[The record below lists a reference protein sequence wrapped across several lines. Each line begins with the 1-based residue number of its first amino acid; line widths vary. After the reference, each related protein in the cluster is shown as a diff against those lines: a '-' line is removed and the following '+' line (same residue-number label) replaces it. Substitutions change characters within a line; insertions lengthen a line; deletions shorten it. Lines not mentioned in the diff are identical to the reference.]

1 MTTVTEKEPNY
12 TAEQVQQLREAAP
25 LDVDK
30 AKALGKTMGK
40 SYRSI
45 IAKAKREGI
54 EYIAKAPEP
63 KKGKDAP
70 TKAQMV
76 EAMRSAT
83 GLKLPDL
90 EKASA
95 ACLNELAKWMHQK
108 LAPAS
113 E

>member
-12 TAEQVQQLREAAP
+12 TEEQVQQIRDAAP
-25 LDVDK
+25 LDMEK
-30 AKALGKTMGK
+30 AKALGEAMGK

-54 EYIAKAPEP
+54 EYKAKEPEP
-63 KKGKDAP
+63 KKGKNAP

-76 EAMRSAT
+76 EAMRAAT

-95 ACLNELAKWMHQK
+95 ACLNELAKWMQSK
-108 LAPAS
+108 LAPVN

>member
-1 MTTVTEKEPNY
+1 MPTEKEPNY
-12 TAEQVQQLREAAP
+12 TEAQVQQIRAAAP
-25 LDVDK
+25 LDMEK
-30 AKALGKTMGK
+30 AKSLGETMGK

-76 EAMRSAT
+76 EAMRTAT

-90 EKASA
+90 EKASS
-95 ACLNELAKWMHQK
+95 ACLNELARWMHQK